1 MSRGSRRRSVCLD
14 SNICEKC
21 EGEVERERGMD
32 ETDRQPPPSD
42 VTGSGRA
49 AAAAAVVRR

>member
-21 EGEVERERGMD
+21 EGEMERERGMD

-49 AAAAAVVRR
+49 AAAAVVRR